1 MYRKSKKK
9 NKRMREVTKLMIRK
23 YALKSL
29 GYDFMAFPF
38 SNEKQ
43 LSFHHLIIPKRLS
56 EKRGIGDG
64 YVMWNGAILV
74 QDTSHNYL
82 HIIEKYDRDMF
93 LAITHEM
100 IDENQKGYLDIKNLE
115 RIDDILK
122 QFEKEYANER
132 TRKGSYIIK
141 EEYTKRLVK
150 R

>member
-1 MYRKSKKK
+1 
-9 NKRMREVTKLMIRK
+9 MREITKLMIKR

-29 GYDFMAFPF
+29 KYDFMAYPF
-38 SNEKQ
+38 NDEKQ

-56 EKRGIGDG
+56 EKAGIGDG

-74 QDTSHNYL
+74 QNTSHNYL
-82 HIIEKYDRDMF
+82 HMIEQYDRDMF
-93 LAITHEM
+93 LAITREM
-100 IDENQKGYLDIKNLE
+100 IEENKKGYLDIENLK

-122 QFEKEYANER
+122 QFEKEYCNVR
-132 TRKGSYIIK
+132 TRKGTYIIK

>member
-1 MYRKSKKK
+1 MMI
-9 NKRMREVTKLMIRK
+9 KR

-29 GYDFMAFPF
+29 KYDFMAYPF
-38 SNEKQ
+38 NHEKE

-74 QDTSHNYL
+74 QNTSHNYL
-82 HIIEKYDRDMF
+82 HIIEQYDRDMF
-93 LAITHEM
+93 LAITKEM
-100 IDENQKGYLDIKNLE
+100 IDENKKGYLDIANLK
-115 RIDDILK
+115 RIDDILS
-122 QFEKEYANER
+122 QFEKEYWNVR

-141 EEYTKRLVK
+141 EEYTKRLIK

>member
-1 MYRKSKKK
+1 MI
-9 NKRMREVTKLMIRK
+9 KR

-29 GYDFMAFPF
+29 KYDFMAYPF
-38 SNEKQ
+38 NDEKQ

-56 EKRGIGDG
+56 EKAGIGDG

-74 QDTSHNYL
+74 QNTSHNYL
-82 HIIEKYDRDMF
+82 HMIEQYDRDMF
-93 LAITHEM
+93 LAITREM
-100 IDENQKGYLDIKNLE
+100 IEENKKGYLDIENLK

-122 QFEKEYANER
+122 QFEKEYCNVR
-132 TRKGSYIIK
+132 TRKGTYIIK